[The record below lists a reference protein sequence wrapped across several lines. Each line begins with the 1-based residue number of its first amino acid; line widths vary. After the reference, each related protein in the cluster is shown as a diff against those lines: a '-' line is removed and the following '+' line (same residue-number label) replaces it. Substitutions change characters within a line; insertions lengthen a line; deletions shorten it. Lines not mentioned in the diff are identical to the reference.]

1 MPVAWIRLI
10 TLVAALAIAPAAQ
23 ETVTVPGLG
32 AGRAIAPGVLH
43 FTLTDPAL
51 LDPPAPISVQLLR
64 LDLTQVDLT
73 TDLSLGDR
81 QGRATVLSAARRR
94 EAIAAVNAGFFSL
107 TNGDPIGPL
116 RVDGELVSDGT
127 LGRAAAAMIPNGRGG
142 KPTWLFDRATVAVTA
157 VLEHGGSI
165 AVDGV
170 DTTRAVGALMLYTP
184 RYGPHS
190 DTAPTGT
197 EWVLERQAAG
207 AGAATGSGGGYVV
220 KDRRSQVGKSP
231 IPRRGLVLS
240 YGGVTPPAPLDRLS
254 VGDRLTIR
262 ETWKP
267 GSGQAADRWRA
278 AVDVVSGAGLL
289 RRGGADVRDWEPEHL
304 AGAFFGRHPR
314 TMFGIDRDGYAWL
327 VTVDGRQPDTSA
339 GMSLVEL
346 QRLARRI
353 GLTDAINLDG
363 GGSTTMVIAGNV
375 VNHPS
380 DPTGART
387 VSDVLLVMPRRG
399 APGGAGR

>member
-170 DTTRAVGALMLYTP
+170 
-184 RYGPHS
+184 
-190 DTAPTGT
+190 
-197 EWVLERQAAG
+197 
-207 AGAATGSGGGYVV
+207 
-220 KDRRSQVGKSP
+220 
-231 IPRRGLVLS
+231 
-240 YGGVTPPAPLDRLS
+240 
-254 VGDRLTIR
+254 
-262 ETWKP
+262 
-267 GSGQAADRWRA
+267 
-278 AVDVVSGAGLL
+278 
-289 RRGGADVRDWEPEHL
+289 
-304 AGAFFGRHPR
+304 
-314 TMFGIDRDGYAWL
+314 
-327 VTVDGRQPDTSA
+327 
-339 GMSLVEL
+339 
-346 QRLARRI
+346 
-353 GLTDAINLDG
+353 
-363 GGSTTMVIAGNV
+363 
-375 VNHPS
+375 
-380 DPTGART
+380 
-387 VSDVLLVMPRRG
+387 
-399 APGGAGR
+399 